1 MSRRYG
7 MIAMSLAI
15 IIAAG
20 SAAADDVL
28 DAKQLVEKA
37 QQTLESFAA
46 DNSIG
51 KPVRDLIKKA
61 HGVFV
66 APEILRGAF
75 IVGASGGSG
84 VLVVRDAKSGRW
96 GGPAFYTIG
105 EGSFG
110 FQAGVDKS
118 ETVLLIM
125 TERGVTAMLGSSLKL
140 GADTS
145 VAAGPVGAG
154 AEATT
159 ANLSADILA
168 FSRAK
173 GLYGGL
179 SLEGAVVKTRN
190 GWNEAFYKKK
200 DVSPTDIILKQTVT
214 NPTAKPLI
222 DQVSKLAS
230 AK

>member
-7 MIAMSLAI
+7 MFAMALAI
-15 IIAAG
+15 MVAAG
-20 SAAADDVL
+20 SAAADDAL
-28 DAKQLVEKA
+28 DAKQLVERA
-37 QQTLESFAA
+37 QQTVESFAA
-46 DNSIG
+46 DNKMG
-51 KPVRDLIKKA
+51 KAVQDLIKKA

-66 APEILRGAF
+66 APEIVRGAF
-75 IVGASGGSG
+75 LVGASGGSG
-84 VLVVRDAKSGRW
+84 VLVVRDAKSGKW

-110 FQAGVDKS
+110 FQAGIDKS
-118 ETVLLIM
+118 ETVLLVM
-125 TERGVTAMLGSSLKL
+125 SERGVTAMLASSLKL

-145 VAAGPVGAG
+145 VAAGPIGAG
-154 AEATT
+154 AEAAT
-159 ANLSADILA
+159 ANVSADILT

-200 DVSPTDIILKQTVT
+200 DVSPTDILIQRTVA

-222 DQVSKLAS
+222 DEVSKLAS